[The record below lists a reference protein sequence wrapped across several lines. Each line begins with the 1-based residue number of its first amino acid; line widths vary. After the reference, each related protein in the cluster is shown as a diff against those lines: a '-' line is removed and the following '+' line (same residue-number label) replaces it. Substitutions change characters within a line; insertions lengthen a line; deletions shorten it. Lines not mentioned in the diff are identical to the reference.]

1 MPTEIL
7 RTPLSPW
14 PREAVLDST
23 WGGPL
28 ADMVRFVQEMK
39 IVESENLIPLAR
51 VNGQKL
57 AAGLRA
63 LEAKFA
69 GLLSNVRG
77 QGLYQGFSL
86 ATPEL
91 KNRLEKM
98 ALQGEPLLLLGAG
111 ADSIRLG
118 PNLSVTATD
127 IAPLMKH
134 LEWRL

>member
-1 MPTEIL
+1 M
-7 RTPLSPW
+7 
-14 PREAVLDST
+14 
-23 WGGPL
+23 
-28 ADMVRFVQEMK
+28 
-39 IVESENLIPLAR
+39 
-51 VNGQKL
+51 
-57 AAGLRA
+57 RA

-118 PNLSVTATD
+118 PNWSVTATE

-134 LEWRL
+134 LERRL

>member
-7 RTPLSPW
+7 HTPLSPW

-77 QGLYQGFSL
+77 QGLYQCFSL

-127 IAPLMKH
+127 IAPLMEH

>member
-1 MPTEIL
+1 
-7 RTPLSPW
+7 
-14 PREAVLDST
+14 
-23 WGGPL
+23 
-28 ADMVRFVQEMK
+28 MVRFVQEMK

-118 PNLSVTATD
+118 PNWSVTATD

-134 LEWRL
+134 LERRL